1 MPTVVRKDG
10 FSIHVF
16 APPREHP
23 PPHVHVYKAEG
34 HAVIAIGTATG
45 ELISLHVYQ
54 MSPGDLAHAL
64 QLVRQHQVL
73 LVEVW
78 RKLHGERSD

>member
-10 FSIHVF
+10 F
-16 APPREHP
+16 
-23 PPHVHVYKAEG
+23 
-34 HAVIAIGTATG
+34 ATG
-45 ELISLHVYQ
+45 EPISLHVYQ